1 MHLTVKVVIN
11 LFDATKFDARNSNF
25 RALYLPIIY
34 HASPA
39 HISIIDKLNMKM
51 NIAAF
56 ALKFQIS
63 RVIEVLHFTSIIHD
77 ATLKLQTFYRFFR
90 TYLQLEQQFF
100 IFILHF
106 ILDISK
112 PMHAC
117 SNR

>member
-39 HISIIDKLNMKM
+39 HISIIDKLDMKM
-51 NIAAF
+51 NIAAAAF
-56 ALKFQIS
+56 ALKFRIS

-77 ATLKLQTFYRFFR
+77 ATLTLQIFFKGF
-90 TYLQLEQQFF
+90 LEH
-100 IFILHF
+100 I
-106 ILDISK
+106 
-112 PMHAC
+112 
-117 SNR
+117 